1 MRYVDSLN
9 RALHQLMAQD
19 ARVHLIGEDLLDPY
33 GGAFKVAKGLST
45 AFPDQVISTPI
56 SEAAIVG
63 LGIGMAMRGFR
74 PVVEIMFGDFVT
86 LCMDQIVNHA
96 AKFPWIYND
105 QVHVPLTIRL
115 PMGGRRGY
123 GATHSQSL
131 EALFMGVPL
140 LRMVAPSHLHDPGDL
155 LGRVVRG
162 ERDLV
167 LFIENKLLYPKPL
180 LDAEACRR
188 ELGFALRAVTRA
200 AEDYPTLCLSMA
212 PEEAPELILICYGGM
227 VPYALEA
234 AYNAFMAEEIVVQL
248 VVPSLIKP
256 IPAADLIPEIARCG
270 KVLVVEE
277 GVTTGGWGAEA
288 ASIIHEAA
296 FDHLERPVRRL
307 GALDRPIPSAR
318 SLEHAV
324 LPSALD
330 IEQAIFALAHG
341 DQAVPEGWRTHERRA
356 EAGSYRAHD

>member
-9 RALHQLMAQD
+9 RALHRLMAED
-19 ARVHLIGEDLLDPY
+19 RRVHLIGEDLLDPY

-45 AFPDQVISTPI
+45 AFPDRVISTPI

-63 LGIGMAMRGFR
+63 LGIGMAMRGLR

-105 QVHVPLTIRL
+105 QIHVPLTIRL

-131 EALFMGVPL
+131 EGLFMSVPL
-140 LRMVAPSHLHDPGDL
+140 IRMVAPSHLHDPGDL
-155 LGRVVRG
+155 LSTAVRG
-162 ERDLV
+162 DGDLV

-180 LDAEACRR
+180 LDAEACRQ
-188 ELGFALRAVTRA
+188 ELGFAVRTVSRA
-200 AEDYPTLCLSMA
+200 AAGYPTLCLSMA
-212 PEEAPELILICYGGM
+212 PDEAPEVILICYGGM

-234 AYNAFMAEEIVVQL
+234 AYNAFMEEEVVVQL

-256 IPAADLIPEIARCG
+256 IPADDLIPEIGRCG

-277 GVTTGGWGAEA
+277 GVRTGGWGAEA
-288 ASIIHEAA
+288 ASVIHEAA
-296 FDHLERPVRRL
+296 FDRLERPVRRI
-307 GALDRPIPSAR
+307 GALDSPIPSAR
-318 SLEHAV
+318 TLEEAM

-330 IEQAIFALAHG
+330 IERAIFALAHG
-341 DQAVPEGWRTHERRA
+341 DRAVGEDWRMHERRA
-356 EAGSYRAHD
+356 DAEGFDAHD